1 MNFLD
6 CNCLNSTDLIW
17 NDMLNLFFG
26 VLRRCWVLLR
36 KVFFFR
42 RQLVGYF
49 QIRNKVTL
57 RSSRPEVFFRKGVLK
72 ICSKFTGEHSCRSLI
87 SINLQSNFIE
97 ITIWHG
103 CSPVI
108 LLHIFRTPFLEH
120 LWTATSEPSLLVYR
134 YSIHSQHR

>member
-17 NDMLNLFFG
+17 NDMLNIFFG

-42 RQLVGYF
+42 RQLLGYF

-72 ICSKFTGEHSCRSLI
+72 ICSKFTGEHSCRSVN
-87 SINLQSNFIE
+87 SINLLCYFIE
-97 ITIWHG
+97 IALRHV
-103 CSPVI
+103 CSPVN
-108 LLHIFRTPFLEH
+108 LLHILRIPFPRN
-120 LWTATSEPSLLVYR
+120 TSGWLLLFFV
-134 YSIHSQHR
+134 SGA

>member
-17 NDMLNLFFG
+17 NDMLNIFFG

-42 RQLVGYF
+42 RQLLGYF

-57 RSSRPEVFFRKGVLK
+57 RSSRPEVFFRKSILRSL
-72 ICSKFTGEHSCRSLI
+72 SKFIAEMHRCFAV
-87 SINLQSNFIE
+87 NVNNF
-97 ITIWHG
+97 
-103 CSPVI
+103 
-108 LLHIFRTPFLEH
+108 LRTPI
-120 LWTATSEPSLLVYR
+120 S
-134 YSIHSQHR
+134 